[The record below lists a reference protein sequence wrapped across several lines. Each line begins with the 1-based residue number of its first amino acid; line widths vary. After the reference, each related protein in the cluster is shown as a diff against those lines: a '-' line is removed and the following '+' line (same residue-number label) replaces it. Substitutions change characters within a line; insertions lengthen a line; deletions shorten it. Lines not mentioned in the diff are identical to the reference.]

1 MKLRSPTAEGF
12 RAILREPSLGLAE
25 IAWRWSFGF
34 AATAL
39 LAFSFLEY
47 LDTLPV
53 TKGEMFLLRSRQ
65 PALISQAFARIF
77 HGSGPRAVAAL
88 IVVGLAS
95 ALAWIVVA
103 SLGRAATLK
112 TLQEYFQGRDPG
124 PQPDAESTV
133 PRAQSHLADQNK
145 VRMRTLIGLNSLR
158 VATMLAAAVGWVGAT
173 LLASA
178 ASPDK
183 DPAPGSATL
192 IFLTVIML
200 VGLAWV
206 GVNWAL
212 SLASIFATEDY
223 DTFGA
228 VRAAIDLYRR
238 HTGAVL
244 AVGTWFGLAH
254 IVAFVLATSVVAFP
268 LALAQVLPAGIV
280 LGGVL
285 LVTLLYFAV
294 VDFLHVGRLAAY
306 LYILVSPDAVLTPTP
321 GTPSPPKTE
330 PVLPPETAIDRD
342 EPILSD
348 LPGALAAG

>member
-1 MKLRSPTAEGF
+1 MKLRSGTAEGF
-12 RAILREPSLGLAE
+12 RAIFRRPSLGLAE

-53 TKGEMFLLRSRQ
+53 TKGELFLLRSRQ
-65 PALISQAFARIF
+65 PALIWQALARIF
-77 HGSGPRAVAAL
+77 HGSGPRAAAAL

-112 TLQEYFQGRDPG
+112 ALREYFQSQTPE
-124 PQPDAESTV
+124 PQPDTESPAPPTR
-133 PRAQSHLADQNK
+133 PNTLRPSK
-145 VRMRTLIGLNSLR
+145 GWSRSLIGLNSFR
-158 VATMLAAAVGWVGAT
+158 VATALAAAVGCVGAM
-173 LLASA
+173 LLAAA

-183 DPAPGSATL
+183 DPSPGSATL
-192 IFLTVIML
+192 IFLTVVML
-200 VGLAWV
+200 VGLAWT

-212 SLASIFATEDY
+212 SLASIFATEGHG
-223 DTFGA
+223 TFGA
-228 VRAAIDLYRR
+228 LSAAIDLYRR

-244 AVGTWFGLAH
+244 AAGTWFGLAH
-254 IVAFVLATSVVAFP
+254 VVAFVVATSVVAFP

-306 LYILVSPDAVLTPTP
+306 LYILEGPEALPVPEVAHPPVS
-321 GTPSPPKTE
+321 G
-330 PVLPPETAIDRD
+330 LPPLDDAKVDRD
-342 EPILSD
+342 ELILSD
-348 LPGALAAG
+348 LPLVSG